1 MLLPPPAALPDAP
14 HPRVEVRTS
23 ASIRIE
29 HPATVDREQW
39 EKAPKASRR
48 EIVVLDEQGRPIVM
62 RVIDYE

>member
-1 MLLPPPAALPDAP
+1 MPPPAALPDKP
-14 HPRVEVRTS
+14 HPRVEARTS

-39 EKAPKASRR
+39 EKAKASRR
-48 EIVVLDEQGRPIVM
+48 EILVLDEQGRLILM